1 VPQCGYRQAGQIMTA
16 AALLEKI
23 RSPRIRAST
32 PLWPGTCAVAA
43 LIFVF
48 ARASAAQ
55 LKSPARSQLG
65 LDTGAERQNQ
75 PNIIYG

>member
-1 VPQCGYRQAGQIMTA
+1 MRLLSGRPDHDGSRVAGK
-16 AALLEKI
+16 KI
-23 RSPRIRAST
+23 RSPRIRTST
-32 PLWPGTCAVAA
+32 PLWPGICAVAA

-48 ARASAAQ
+48 ARASAAR

-65 LDTGAERQNQ
+65 LDIGAERQNQ